1 MPEKENEMTGQES
14 LKLISEMIVKAK
26 RSYITTGAAS
36 IVWGILIVIC
46 SLLTWYQ
53 IYAQVSFGFDVWL
66 LVFVALLPQIYF
78 SIKEKQK
85 KNFVGHDEKIM
96 TYVWST
102 FAICIFIL
110 SFYNSKFGDNNGN
123 STALFMLLYG
133 IPTFITGGVCNFK
146 PMITGGLICWILSVA
161 SMFTNMATDML
172 FMAACGL
179 FAWLI
184 PGIILWKRYKKQQ
197 TADV

>member
-1 MPEKENEMTGQES
+1 MYERENEMTGQES
-14 LKLISEMIVKAK
+14 LKLINEMIDKAK

-53 IYAQVSFGFDVWL
+53 IYVQVSFGFDVWL

-102 FAICIFIL
+102 FAVCIFIL
-110 SFYNSKFGDNNGN
+110 SFYNSKFGDNNAN

-146 PMITGGLICWILSVA
+146 PMILGGLICWILSVA
-161 SMFTNMATDML
+161 SMYTDIATDML

-197 TADV
+197 SADV

>member
-1 MPEKENEMTGQES
+1 MTDEENKMTEQES
-14 LKLISEMIVKAK
+14 LKLINEMIGKAK

-36 IVWGILIVIC
+36 IVWGILIVVC

-53 IYAQVSFGFDVWL
+53 VYTKHFFGFDVWL
-66 LVFVALLPQIYF
+66 LIFLALIPQIYF
-78 SIKEKQK
+78 SISEKKK
-85 KNFVGHDEKIM
+85 KNFVSHDEHTM
-96 TYVWST
+96 TYLWST

-110 SFYNSKFGDNNGN
+110 SFYDSKFGTNDSH

-133 IPTFITGGVCNFK
+133 VPTFITGGIFKFK
-146 PMITGGLICWILSVA
+146 PMILGGIICWVLSVA
-161 SMFTNMATDML
+161 SMYTDVATDML

-184 PGIILWKRYKKQQ
+184 PGIILWKKYKKQQ
-197 TADV
+197 SC

>member
-1 MPEKENEMTGQES
+1 MTEEENKMTEQES
-14 LKLISEMIVKAK
+14 LKLINEMIGKAK

-36 IVWGILIVIC
+36 IVWGILIVVC

-53 IYAQVSFGFDVWL
+53 VNTKQFFGFDVWL
-66 LVFVALLPQIYF
+66 LIFFALIPQIYF
-78 SIKEKQK
+78 SITEKKK
-85 KNFVGHDEKIM
+85 KNFVSHDEHTM
-96 TYVWST
+96 TYLWST

-110 SFYNSKFGDNNGN
+110 SFYDSKFGTNGSH

-133 IPTFITGGVCNFK
+133 VPTFITGGIFKFK
-146 PMITGGLICWILSVA
+146 PMILGGIICWVLSVA
-161 SMFTNMATDML
+161 SMYTNFATGML

-197 TADV
+197 SC